1 MKANQG
7 VHQLPRGANINLKR
21 SSSNHGHIS
30 SFGLLRSVKMHIRE
44 ETGPVGPPDR
54 TDPQPPPG
62 PARAQGHPQRT
73 GPTGP
78 EHSQRRTDRTEIR
91 ALQSDGTT
99 IVSIYQIA
107 LKFVGSSQLL
117 AW

>member
-1 MKANQG
+1 M
-7 VHQLPRGANINLKR
+7 
-21 SSSNHGHIS
+21 
-30 SFGLLRSVKMHIRE
+30 GLLDWSLAAAGSEAVFSDFNGEGHR
-44 ETGPVGPPDR
+44 TGTYGGGR
-54 TDPQPPPG
+54 RGTSC
-62 PARAQGHPQRT
+62 T